1 MKKNLY
7 TGITGIIFLICLTLI
22 SGCDN
27 KKTLNPGFLKGTI
40 SIGPICP
47 VETIPPSPAC
57 QPTAETYKAY
67 PVGVF
72 TPDGS
77 KKIAQLSPSLD
88 GSYIIELPPGNYL
101 VVLDRAKNGPGGS
114 NLPAEVSIM
123 AEDETLLDINIDTGI
138 R

>member
-7 TGITGIIFLICLTLI
+7 KEITGIIFLICLTFFP
-22 SGCDN
+22 GCDN
-27 KKTLNPGFLKGTI
+27 KKPLNPGFLKGTI

-67 PVGVF
+67 PVGVYS
-72 TPDGS
+72 PDGS
-77 KKIAQLSPSLD
+77 RKIAQLSPSLD
-88 GSYIIELPPGNYL
+88 GSYIIELPAGSYRL
-101 VVLDRAKNGPGGS
+101 VLETAKNGPGGS

-123 AEDETLLDINIDTGI
+123 AEDDTVFNINIDTGI

>member
-7 TGITGIIFLICLTLI
+7 KEVTGIIFLICLTFF

-27 KKTLNPGFLKGTI
+27 KKPLNPGFLKGTI

-67 PVGVF
+67 PVGVYS
-72 TPDGS
+72 PDGS
-77 KKIAQLSPSLD
+77 RKIAQLSPSLD
-88 GSYIIELPPGNYL
+88 GSYIIELPSGSYKL
-101 VVLDRAKNGPGGS
+101 VLETAKKGVGGS

-123 AEDETLLDINIDTGI
+123 AEDDTVFNINIDTGI

>member
-7 TGITGIIFLICLTLI
+7 KQVTGIIFLICLTFF

-27 KKTLNPGFLKGTI
+27 KKPLNPGFLKGTI

-72 TPDGS
+72 TADGS
-77 KKIAQLSPSLD
+77 SKIAQLNPSID
-88 GSYIIELPPGNYL
+88 GSYITELPPGDYL
-101 VVLDRAKNGPGGS
+101 VVLEKAKNGPGSS
-114 NLPAEVSIM
+114 NLPAEVSIT
-123 AEDETLLDINIDTGI
+123 AEDDTVLNINIDTGI

>member
-1 MKKNLY
+1 MKRNLY
-7 TGITGIIFLICLTLI
+7 KEVTGILFLIGLTLI

-27 KKTLNPGFLKGTI
+27 KKPLNPGFLKGRI

-67 PVGVF
+67 PVGVY

-77 KKIAQLSPSLD
+77 RKIAQLNPSID
-88 GSYIIELPPGNYL
+88 GSYIVELPPGNWL
-101 VVLDRAKNGPGGS
+101 VVLEKAKYGPGGT
-114 NLPAEVSIM
+114 NLPAEVTIT
-123 AEDETLLDINIDTGI
+123 AEDDTTLNIDIDTGI

>member
-7 TGITGIIFLICLTLI
+7 IKVTGIIFLICLI
-22 SGCDN
+22 FFPGCDN
-27 KKTLNPGFLKGTI
+27 KKPLNPGFLKGTI
-40 SIGPICP
+40 SIGPLCP

-77 KKIAQLSPSLD
+77 GKIAQINPSID
-88 GSYIIELPPGNYL
+88 GTYITELPPGNYL
-101 VVLDRAKNGPGGS
+101 VVLEKAKNGPGGS
-114 NLPAEVSIM
+114 NLPAEVSIT
-123 AEDETLLDINIDTGI
+123 AEDDTVLNINIDTGI

>member
-7 TGITGIIFLICLTLI
+7 KEVTGILFLICLTLI
-22 SGCDN
+22 SGCD
-27 KKTLNPGFLKGTI
+27 KKTPLNPGFLKGTI

-67 PVGVF
+67 PVGVY

-77 KKIAQLSPSLD
+77 RKIAQLYPSID
-88 GSYIIELPPGNYL
+88 GSYIVELQPGNWL
-101 VVLDRAKNGPGGS
+101 VVLEKAKYGPGGS
-114 NLPAEVSIM
+114 NLPAEVAIT
-123 AEDETLLDINIDTGI
+123 AEDDTTLNIDIDTGI